1 MRAAAVV
8 IVLLLFTAIVACAPL
23 QAQSV
28 IPSTTEAFV
37 RNAHLGLA
45 HVSAPDGGT
54 AAERYITALSLGAS
68 WNRFPLYWDRIE
80 TSPGNFQWSAYD
92 RQIADDLQFDL
103 QINAILLGRPGF
115 YADGE
120 RITGMHTPIFADGTD
135 TPAADKPLNPDNPW
149 ARYVF
154 ETVNRYKPDGAAAA
168 AGMLPPGVGIR
179 VWEIWNEPDVK
190 LFWSASIGDYARLLK
205 VAYLSAKQADPNAQI
220 MFAGLL
226 FGTEDNWLARVLA
239 IFEQDPQREAHNWYM
254 DIVAI
259 HAYADPW
266 RTGWLVLNV
275 KQSLIA
281 YGLTRP
287 IWVTETGVPVWDDYP
302 GPTWASDPAQHQ
314 LRATQIQ
321 QAWYVIQSAVYGWH
335 EGADVLIFHQLYD
348 DCGDQP
354 AGTDFPPHNGT
365 LCAAGMLCSGDAH
378 GLFRNVR
385 SSVCFSQ
392 HPVPG
397 SPRPSA
403 TAYLLLAQVFDSG
416 FTPLPDITL
425 SAEQVSTGQPLGV
438 FAAAFEMADGR
449 RITAY
454 WNRTATATTIAVDAA
469 GFNAQRVMLDGDEL
483 LAPDENGQ
491 YRLVLP
497 PAMPD
502 GYPELQPGADS
513 AIGGAP
519 VLVIERPEGVVD
531 LVRFQRSLGP
541 VGVPVVSVPQAPT
554 TPTPIPTIDPANDTT
569 APLAFMRPLPDSSP
583 TTFTVAWGGADNSG
597 IDLYLV
603 WVRVDG
609 GDWAPWLET
618 EATGATYQGEPG
630 RRYEFDVWARDLAG
644 NWTSRTEM
652 VAQTATTVE

>member
-1 MRAAAVV
+1 M
-8 IVLLLFTAIVACAPL
+8 ACAPL

-135 TPAADKPLNPDNPW
+135 TPPADKPLNPDNPW

-168 AGMLPPGVGIR
+168 AECCRPV
-179 VWEIWNEPDVK
+179 
-190 LFWSASIGDYARLLK
+190 SAFACGKSGTSRTSSSSGRRRSAITRACSRSP
-205 VAYLSAKQADPNAQI
+205 YLSAKQADPNAQI

-354 AGTDFPPHNGT
+354 AGTDFPHNGT
-365 LCAAGMLCSGDAH
+365 LCAAGRC
-378 GLFRNVR
+378 
-385 SSVCFSQ
+385 
-392 HPVPG
+392 
-397 SPRPSA
+397 
-403 TAYLLLAQVFDSG
+403 
-416 FTPLPDITL
+416 
-425 SAEQVSTGQPLGV
+425 
-438 FAAAFEMADGR
+438 AAAMP
-449 RITAY
+449 TACF
-454 WNRTATATTIAVDAA
+454 AT
-469 GFNAQRVMLDGDEL
+469 
-483 LAPDENGQ
+483 
-491 YRLVLP
+491 
-497 PAMPD
+497 
-502 GYPELQPGADS
+502 
-513 AIGGAP
+513 
-519 VLVIERPEGVVD
+519 
-531 LVRFQRSLGP
+531 
-541 VGVPVVSVPQAPT
+541 
-554 TPTPIPTIDPANDTT
+554 
-569 APLAFMRPLPDSSP
+569 
-583 TTFTVAWGGADNSG
+583 
-597 IDLYLV
+597 
-603 WVRVDG
+603 
-609 GDWAPWLET
+609 
-618 EATGATYQGEPG
+618 
-630 RRYEFDVWARDLAG
+630 
-644 NWTSRTEM
+644 
-652 VAQTATTVE
+652 